1 MVRAEFGEDRQAE
14 DLGAEA
20 LSDGQRAG
28 RIVEVGVG
36 RLAVDRNWVVDDR
49 CDAGVLKLLFQ
60 PVAAAGFREA
70 KVGAVSGWC
79 AGGTAGGRGA
89 TGGDAHDELV
99 PAVARGTGLGQD
111 EAVSA

>member
-1 MVRAEFGEDRQAE
+1 MLGRDGCRCFGRHLLQYLDHAALLVRAEFGEDRQAE

-20 LSDGQRAG
+20 LGDGQRAG

-49 CDAGVLKLLFQ
+49 RHPGLLELLFQ

-70 KVGAVSGWC
+70 EVGAVSG
-79 AGGTAGGRGA
+79 RGA
-89 TGGDAHDELV
+89 A
-99 PAVARGTGLGQD
+99 
-111 EAVSA
+111 